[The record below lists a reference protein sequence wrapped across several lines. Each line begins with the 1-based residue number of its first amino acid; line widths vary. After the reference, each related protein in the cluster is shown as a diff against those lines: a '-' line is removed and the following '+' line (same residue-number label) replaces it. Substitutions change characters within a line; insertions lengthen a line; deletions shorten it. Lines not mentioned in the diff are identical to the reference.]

1 MKDIIFKTL
10 LLKGESGAIS
20 GIEKTST
27 SGLEDTYTITYN
39 DGSTADFKVK
49 NGKGISDV
57 EKTATSGLEDTYTIT
72 YNDATTSTF
81 TVTNAKSITSITK
94 TSTSGLEDTY
104 TITYNDEDSDTFV
117 IKNGRGITKIER
129 TSTNG
134 LIDTYTITYN
144 DATTSTFTVTNGA
157 NSRDDNLAEVEN
169 HAQATRR
176 YNKGEHIIYNGDYY
190 VVTSTYISQGANLV
204 EGTNIEKAV
213 IGKEIE
219 ALQKQAKNITT
230 DNYSNTNINGNV
242 NVSGKLSNSETE
254 TDYIYIK
261 PYNGTESD
269 QTDTSTTFIGRTKN
283 DGVANTS
290 NAITIFGGKN
300 GANESWR
307 TPSGDSLFR
316 GCFVTS
322 FGIPYNFYNPPTSG
336 GNIDLCGDALGGN
349 EYKYEQD
356 RNYAYAGM
364 LEGTEEVNIELDACG
379 VYLLICNSF
388 TITTGD
394 VYGSTVR
401 LITAHGI
408 SGTPNSLQLAQTQNA
423 PATITLATNNMLKI
437 ANSATTRGTQYNL
450 IRIM

>member
-39 DGSTADFKVK
+39 DGTTADFKVK

-104 TITYNDEDSDTFV
+104 TISYNDEDSDTFI

-169 HAQATRR
+169 HAQATRA

-190 VVTSTYISQGANLV
+190 VVTSAYIAQGANLV

-242 NVSGKLSNSETE
+242 NVSGKLSTSETE
-254 TDYIYIK
+254 TNSVSIHPEGIASSLA
-261 PYNGTESD
+261 N
-269 QTDTSTTFIGRTKN
+269 TSRTYIGRTKN
-283 DGVANTS
+283 DGVANPS
-290 NAITIFGGKN
+290 NTITIFGGKN

-307 TPSGDSLFR
+307 TPSGDYLYR

-322 FGIPYNFYNPPTSG
+322 IGVPYNFYTPPTSG
-336 GNIDLCGDALGGN
+336 GNIDLCGDALGGS

-364 LEGTEEVNIELDACG
+364 LEEAEEVNIELDACG

-450 IRIM
+450 IRLM

>member
-39 DGSTADFKVK
+39 DGTTADFKVK

-104 TITYNDEDSDTFV
+104 TITYNDEDSDTFI

-204 EGTNIEKAV
+204 EGTNIENAV
-213 IGKEIE
+213 IGDEIE
-219 ALQKQAKNITT
+219 ALQNKTQSITH
-230 DNYSNTNINGNV
+230 DSNGTAITGALST
-242 NVSGKLSNSETE
+242 SGKLSASEIGTN
-254 TDYIYIK
+254 DINIK

-269 QTDTSTTFIGRTKN
+269 KTNTSTTFIGRTQN
-283 DGVANTS
+283 DGVANPS
-290 NAITIFGGKN
+290 NALTIFGGKN
-300 GANESWR
+300 GYNESWS
-307 TPSGDSLFR
+307 TPSNDYLYR

-322 FGIPYNFYNPPTSG
+322 FGIPYNTYNPPTGG

-364 LEGTEEVNIELDACG
+364 LEGAEEVNIELDACG

-394 VYGSTVR
+394 IYGATVR
-401 LITAHGI
+401 LITAHGN
-408 SGTPNSLQLAQTQNA
+408 SGTPNSLQLGQTQNA